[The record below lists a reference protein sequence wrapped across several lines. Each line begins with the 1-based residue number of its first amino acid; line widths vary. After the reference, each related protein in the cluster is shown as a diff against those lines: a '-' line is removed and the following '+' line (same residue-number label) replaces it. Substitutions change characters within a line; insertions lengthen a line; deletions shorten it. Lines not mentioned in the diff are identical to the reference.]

1 MFAYIKGSLEM
12 KSSGYIVIDINGL
25 GYKIF
30 MSQNNIDSIGELH
43 NIIKVFTYVKVR
55 EDDISIFGFKTQEE
69 LKMFELLIS
78 VSGVGAKSALVMLS
92 WIEPSD
98 FAIAVISND
107 VKVLTK
113 VPGIGNKSAQ
123 RIILELK
130 DKLKEE
136 QLEEKL
142 KDSSKRLKDNSE
154 NINEAISGLMVLGYS
169 KKDIEKAFEHLDIDN
184 LSIEDLIKR
193 INFIITKIRLQMKS
207 YFFIIPQVPYLLIF
221 EFVPHLVL

>member
-12 KSSGYIVIDINGL
+12 KSNGYIVIDINGL
-25 GYKIF
+25 GYKVF
-30 MSQNNIDSIGELH
+30 MSQNNIDTIGELH

-55 EDDISIFGFKTQEE
+55 EDDISIYGFKTQEE

-92 WIEPSD
+92 CIEPSD

-142 KDSSKRLKDNSE
+142 KDSSKKTKDNSE

-184 LSIEDLIKR
+184 LSIEDLIKKGL
-193 INFIITKIRLQMKS
+193 I
-207 YFFIIPQVPYLLIF
+207 LLSQK
-221 EFVPHLVL
+221 

>member
-55 EDDISIFGFKTQEE
+55 EDDISIYGFKTQEQ

-92 WIEPSD
+92 CIEPSD

-136 QLEEKL
+136 QLEEN
-142 KDSSKRLKDNSE
+142 SSKKTKDNSE

-184 LSIEDLIKR
+184 LSIEDLIKKGL
-193 INFIITKIRLQMKS
+193 I
-207 YFFIIPQVPYLLIF
+207 LLSQK
-221 EFVPHLVL
+221 

>member
-1 MFAYIKGSLEM
+1 MFAYIKGILEI
-12 KSSGYIVIDINGL
+12 KESNYIVIDINGL

-30 MSQNNIDSIGELH
+30 MSQNNIDNIG
-43 NIIKVFTYVKVR
+43 NIGDSIKVYTYVRVR
-55 EDDISIFGFKTQEE
+55 EDDISIYGFITQEQ

-78 VSGVGAKSALVMLS
+78 VSGVGAKSALVMIS
-92 WIEPSD
+92 CIEPSE
-98 FAIAVISND
+98 FAIAVISGN

-136 QLEEKL
+136 QLETENSNNLKL
-142 KDSSKRLKDNSE
+142 KERDNSE

-169 KKDIEKAFEHLDIDN
+169 KRDIEKAFEHLDVDN
-184 LSIEDLIKR
+184 LSIEDLIK
-193 INFIITKIRLQMKS
+193 KG
-207 YFFIIPQVPYLLIF
+207 
-221 EFVPHLVL
+221 LVLLSKK

>member
-12 KSSGYIVIDINGL
+12 KSNGYIVIDINGL
-25 GYKIF
+25 GYKVF
-30 MSQNNIDSIGELH
+30 MSQNNIDTIGELH

-55 EDDISIFGFKTQEE
+55 EDDISIYGFKTQEE

-92 WIEPSD
+92 CIEPSD

-130 DKLKEE
+130 DKLKTE
-136 QLEEKL
+136 QSELDEEKL
-142 KDSSKRLKDNSE
+142 ESAKSKSSKTNE
-154 NINEAISGLMVLGYS
+154 NVQEAISGLMVLGYS
-169 KKDIEKAFEHLDIDN
+169 RKDIEKAFTHLIVDE
-184 LSIEDLIKR
+184 LSVEELIKKGL
-193 INFIITKIRLQMKS
+193 ILLTKK
-207 YFFIIPQVPYLLIF
+207 
-221 EFVPHLVL
+221 

>member
-25 GYKIF
+25 GYKVF
-30 MSQNNIDSIGELH
+30 MSQNNIDTIGELH
-43 NIIKVFTYVKVR
+43 DIIKVFTYVKVR

-92 WIEPSD
+92 CIEPSD

-142 KDSSKRLKDNSE
+142 KDSSKKLKDNSE
-154 NINEAISGLMVLGYS
+154 NINEASSGLMVLGYS

-184 LSIEDLIKR
+184 LSIEDLIKKGL
-193 INFIITKIRLQMKS
+193 I
-207 YFFIIPQVPYLLIF
+207 LLSQK
-221 EFVPHLVL
+221 

>member
-25 GYKIF
+25 GYKVF

-43 NIIKVFTYVKVR
+43 DTIKVFTYVRVR
-55 EDDISIFGFKTQEE
+55 EDDISIYGFKTQEQ

-92 WIEPSD
+92 CIEPSD

-142 KDSSKRLKDNSE
+142 KDSSKKLKDNSE

-184 LSIEDLIKR
+184 LSIEDLIKKGL
-193 INFIITKIRLQMKS
+193 I
-207 YFFIIPQVPYLLIF
+207 LLSQK
-221 EFVPHLVL
+221 

>member
-25 GYKIF
+25 GYKVF
-30 MSQNNIDSIGELH
+30 MSQNNIDTIGELH
-43 NIIKVFTYVKVR
+43 DIIKVFTYVKVR

-92 WIEPSD
+92 CIEPSD

-142 KDSSKRLKDNSE
+142 KDSSKKLKDNSE

-169 KKDIEKAFEHLDIDN
+169 KKDSETAFEHLDSDN
-184 LSIEDLIKR
+184 LSIEDLIKKGL
-193 INFIITKIRLQMKS
+193 I
-207 YFFIIPQVPYLLIF
+207 LLSQK
-221 EFVPHLVL
+221 

>member
-12 KSSGYIVIDINGL
+12 KSSNYIVVDINGL

-30 MSQNNIDSIGELH
+30 MSQSNIESIGEI
-43 NIIKVFTYVKVR
+43 NDIVKVFTYVKVR

-92 WIEPSD
+92 CIEPSD

-184 LSIEDLIKR
+184 LSIEDLIKKGL
-193 INFIITKIRLQMKS
+193 I
-207 YFFIIPQVPYLLIF
+207 LLSQK
-221 EFVPHLVL
+221 

>member
-92 WIEPSD
+92 CIEPSD

-169 KKDIEKAFEHLDIDN
+169 KKDIEKAFERLDIDN
-184 LSIEDLIKR
+184 LSIEDLIKKGL
-193 INFIITKIRLQMKS
+193 I
-207 YFFIIPQVPYLLIF
+207 LLSQK
-221 EFVPHLVL
+221 

>member
-25 GYKIF
+25 GYKVF
-30 MSQNNIDSIGELH
+30 LSQNNIDTIGELH
-43 NIIKVFTYVKVR
+43 DIIKVFTYVKVR

-92 WIEPSD
+92 CIEPSD

-142 KDSSKRLKDNSE
+142 KDNSE

-184 LSIEDLIKR
+184 LSIEDLIKKGL
-193 INFIITKIRLQMKS
+193 I
-207 YFFIIPQVPYLLIF
+207 LLSQK
-221 EFVPHLVL
+221 

>member
-25 GYKIF
+25 GYKVF
-30 MSQNNIDSIGELH
+30 MSKNNIDTIGELH
-43 NIIKVFTYVKVR
+43 DIIKVFTYVKVR

-92 WIEPSD
+92 CIEPSD

-142 KDSSKRLKDNSE
+142 KDSSKKLKDNSE

-184 LSIEDLIKR
+184 LSIEDLIKKGL
-193 INFIITKIRLQMKS
+193 I
-207 YFFIIPQVPYLLIF
+207 LLSQK
-221 EFVPHLVL
+221 

>member
-1 MFAYIKGSLEM
+1 MFAYIKGALEL
-12 KSSGYIVIDINGL
+12 KSNGYIVIDINGL

-30 MSQNNIDSIGELH
+30 MSQNNIDTIGELH
-43 NIIKVFTYVKVR
+43 DIIKVFTYVKVR
-55 EDDISIFGFKTQEE
+55 EDDISIYGFKTQEQ

-78 VSGVGAKSALVMLS
+78 VSGVGAKSALIMLS
-92 WIEPSD
+92 CIEPSD

-107 VKVLTK
+107 IKVLTK

-136 QLEEKL
+136 QLDGKQETT
-142 KDSSKRLKDNSE
+142 SKKTKDNSE

-184 LSIEDLIKR
+184 LSIEDLIKKGL
-193 INFIITKIRLQMKS
+193 I
-207 YFFIIPQVPYLLIF
+207 LLSQK
-221 EFVPHLVL
+221 

>member
-92 WIEPSD
+92 CIEPSD

-142 KDSSKRLKDNSE
+142 KDSSKRLKDNGE

-184 LSIEDLIKR
+184 LSIEDLIKKGL
-193 INFIITKIRLQMKS
+193 I
-207 YFFIIPQVPYLLIF
+207 LLSQK
-221 EFVPHLVL
+221 

>member
-1 MFAYIKGSLEM
+1 MFAYIKGILEE
-12 KSSGYIVIDINGL
+12 KENNYVIIDINGL

-30 MSQNNIDSIGELH
+30 MSQNNIDSIG
-43 NIIKVFTYVKVR
+43 NIGEVVKAYTYVRVR
-55 EDDISIFGFKTQEE
+55 EDDISIYGFLTKEQ

-92 WIEPSD
+92 CIEPSD
-98 FAIAVISND
+98 FALAVISGN

-136 QLEEKL
+136 QLEETYSN
-142 KDSSKRLKDNSE
+142 SSAQKDNSE

-169 KKDIEKAFEHLDIDN
+169 RKDIEKAFEHLDIDN
-184 LSIEDLIKR
+184 LSIEDLIK
-193 INFIITKIRLQMKS
+193 KG
-207 YFFIIPQVPYLLIF
+207 
-221 EFVPHLVL
+221 LVLLSKKA

>member
-92 WIEPSD
+92 CIEPSD

-136 QLEEKL
+136 QIEEKL
-142 KDSSKRLKDNSE
+142 KDSSKKLKDNSK

-184 LSIEDLIKR
+184 LSIEDLIKKGL
-193 INFIITKIRLQMKS
+193 I
-207 YFFIIPQVPYLLIF
+207 LLSQK
-221 EFVPHLVL
+221 

>member
-12 KSSGYIVIDINGL
+12 KSSGYIVIDINGF

-92 WIEPSD
+92 CIEPSD

-142 KDSSKRLKDNSE
+142 KDSSKKLKDNSE

-184 LSIEDLIKR
+184 LSIEDLIKKGL
-193 INFIITKIRLQMKS
+193 I
-207 YFFIIPQVPYLLIF
+207 LLSQK
-221 EFVPHLVL
+221 

>member
-1 MFAYIKGSLEM
+1 MLAYIKGTLEM
-12 KSSGYIVIDINGL
+12 KMTDYVVIDVGGL
-25 GYKIF
+25 GYKVF
-30 MSQNNIDSIGELH
+30 MSENGIESLGNIGD
-43 NIIKVFTYVKVR
+43 KVKVHTFYRVR
-55 EDDISIFGFKTQEE
+55 EDDISIFGFNTLEE

-92 WIEPSD
+92 CIEPSD

-184 LSIEDLIKR
+184 LSIEDLIKKGL
-193 INFIITKIRLQMKS
+193 I
-207 YFFIIPQVPYLLIF
+207 LLSQK
-221 EFVPHLVL
+221 

>member
-1 MFAYIKGSLEM
+1 
-12 KSSGYIVIDINGL
+12 
-25 GYKIF
+25 
-30 MSQNNIDSIGELH
+30 MSQNNIDTIGELH
-43 NIIKVFTYVKVR
+43 DIIKVFTYVKVR
-55 EDDISIFGFKTQEE
+55 EDDISIYGFKTQEQ

-92 WIEPSD
+92 CIEPSD

-136 QLEEKL
+136 QLEEN
-142 KDSSKRLKDNSE
+142 SSKKTKDNSE

-184 LSIEDLIKR
+184 LSIEDLIKKGL
-193 INFIITKIRLQMKS
+193 I
-207 YFFIIPQVPYLLIF
+207 LLSQK
-221 EFVPHLVL
+221 

>member
-25 GYKIF
+25 GYKVF
-30 MSQNNIDSIGELH
+30 MSQNNIDTIGELH
-43 NIIKVFTYVKVR
+43 DIIKVFTYVKVR

-92 WIEPSD
+92 CIEPSD

-142 KDSSKRLKDNSE
+142 KDSSKKLKDNSE

-184 LSIEDLIKR
+184 LIKKGLI
-193 INFIITKIRLQMKS
+193 
-207 YFFIIPQVPYLLIF
+207 LLSQK
-221 EFVPHLVL
+221 